1 MQSHESEELKQ
12 WSTDNWIPPEILK
25 EKVHLLTLFSSWFS
39 PQTQILSLTVSEVFV
54 VSELVILMDQLTIL
68 H

>member
-12 WSTDNWIPPEILK
+12 WSTDSWIPPEILK

-54 VSELVILMDQLTIL
+54 VS
-68 H
+68 